1 MTDNTKLRTDEEVG
15 FNGQKPIQ
23 PSSNRLRTDEEVGF
37 PPQPRGFTG
46 ALKDTAIDLAKGVI
60 GFPEAGAGVL
70 DMFTSGAFGRAAENL
85 IDYSPKRAK
94 DFLNDFYS
102 PERKQANEEVQKA
115 RGFVPTIGAMV
126 SNPSTIVGSALESAP
141 SAVMG
146 IGAVAR
152 GAVPLLVRAG
162 MSASAAPIVA
172 GAIGEGVLSAG
183 QNAEQVRQE
192 DPNGQL
198 TPKQSAILAASGAIT
213 GLLGYGAGKVANK
226 LGIGDIDT
234 MLAQGKLGATGADAI
249 QTGANKGLLRKAGEG
264 FMTEGALQELPQS
277 YQEQVAQNL
286 AQGKPWDEGAAEAGA
301 QGMMTG
307 GLMGAGGAPLHSGDH
322 TTGAVSAPAHGE
334 NADPSSKTP
343 QPSAS
348 VDPSI
353 DQANLAARV
362 RSDQLDQQERGEPIV
377 PQTTPPDGAAV
388 LNAQQAERERIRLAE
403 QEASRAVS
411 TPDDEIYQS
420 VGIDNRTPSRRMGL
434 DPNAGAMS
442 AAAALA
448 VDTGASAHMAQ
459 QDVTARKDQASTEA
473 SLKVDPDTGEVTQDL
488 SSWSDQKLRDFFQG
502 ASSSSIR
509 RQLATELSRRRTE
522 REQQQVLQAALDSQ
536 QNAPEPTTTI
546 NNTVKQT
553 EGSQKNGTQADQ
565 AEQGSTQS
573 AQTGAAAPGMER
585 GATAAGGTQDAAA
598 IRKGAS
604 GVAGSNGASVHAA
617 QVESPEVSALRE
629 QLRSVE
635 GKILHAD
642 PDYMAQGGGDIESA
656 MKSRKVPVTL
666 KVQRQKLKGKLEQ
679 AKAQEMRLFP
689 AESGTLGV
697 PRSEMPQVPAQSHG
711 GLVQHLNAKGISH
724 ETTMVDAGSLKPT
737 QAEYSPAKVQ
747 KAKSATSDRSVI
759 VSRDG
764 HIIDGHHQAVAAAE
778 EGKPVKAIVLD
789 APVEKALQA
798 VKDSPSALPETGKQE
813 KPAHAAPGK
822 PRGVLAKKA
831 AYDAKARA
839 DFTPGNVV
847 KSASGGHDRVI
858 AYTPPGE
865 DGQWS
870 VKVRAVH
877 KQGDSW
883 VEESNGRDRHHSI
896 QPDAK
901 ALKAGP
907 VGKAAQIDQQVKEH
921 GEADGAQR
929 IEDSDRSLMRRI
941 LKWKKGGEAVHIGE
955 ATLTG
960 VNLGRDGYPAS
971 IKLAPTDGSTSTNDT
986 VDLAAL
992 FRPKGMSVPH
1002 SKRRVRELVDAVRAE
1017 DAEQAPQAE
1026 TAPAASAS
1034 KTPHLDAHADLM
1046 ARVRRG
1052 EATANEYKAAFE
1064 RTEASQEAITAEL
1077 NTMKKDDL
1085 LKSGGYNFHQRYRD
1099 EKKGDIIHA
1108 LVKRI
1113 IDEYA
1118 LDRRYGS
1125 SSFVMSAAGMEAHRK
1140 AQDAALRDLVANTT
1154 DADIQAHAKE
1164 VAQAHAEVDARR
1176 EATQKALSDPQTLSD
1191 FRSVLSRSIEQQGDT
1206 LQQAYLRLTPEQR
1219 QRFDDLAA
1227 ESTKAQR
1234 EQAKA
1239 KQRSQVASAGNTTA
1253 GEVIA
1258 AKHTKHGHDLYVV
1271 QLVERVSKEDYDTL
1285 NSSAKRMGG
1294 SYSSYRGNGAVPG
1307 FQFRTREAADAFRKL
1322 VAGDTTDAQA
1332 VAGARRDAFEDDR
1345 SQSAAERLHTMAD
1358 ALNGRADEELNRDRK
1373 TNTVRRARMADS
1385 AEASARADKALAG
1398 TMNNLAR
1405 AIESGKTKFLDS
1417 VRQKVQVE
1425 FLAREL
1431 HNAKDAQI
1439 RAKYPTYGEQE
1450 RHRGEPIDAETVD
1463 YASFPSYTAM
1473 RSDLASIARQ
1483 MLEVDGTK
1491 RLGARLMSVADDV
1504 TGAYTDWA
1512 KQNLLSVSR
1521 FGRAGEMAEFAN
1533 RDQAERAIRRSGIAD
1548 KAIVLPIRR
1557 GVNRIV
1563 LSPGEAMR
1571 QGLWQGDGDKHITL
1585 NGEFGRELVDAI
1597 GRRSGGRKIALP
1609 WTLEAAYEKRKRLE
1623 GMGIFTPSEYRAAL
1637 REFAGFQEAMA
1648 TPDKIKQMERALIGR
1663 RSDGLDFFPTSEA
1676 VAESMLDAADIKE
1689 GMDVLE
1695 PSAGMGHIA
1704 DAIREK
1710 TGAEP
1715 DVAELSGD
1723 RRELLEAKGYNLA
1736 GDDFMAMEPRKFFT
1750 FGDVFRAPDGT
1761 EGIMH
1766 GGRAWSGRV
1775 SLHAIN
1781 EDGSEGRMLGWYDR
1795 DELTGIRQRGSW
1807 SGYDRIVMNPP
1818 FSKGRD
1824 IEHVQHA
1831 YELLRP
1837 GGRLV
1842 ALMGEGA
1849 FFHKNQA
1856 SERFREWLDSLG
1868 ATSEK
1873 LPEGS
1878 FMDPALPVNTA
1889 ANARMVVID
1898 KPAGNTV
1905 PFSRLKDGDNTES
1918 PGAADGQ
1925 RTTESGVPAGLA
1937 AERTRESDRLEG
1949 VIDGF
1954 LARSGEPTG
1963 FKALAIRP
1971 DQLPDALRGALDG
1984 FERVTGTR
1992 VVVFRNLTPEV
2003 ADFNGVTVRD
2013 GVLYV
2018 NETSQHPVTATAA
2031 HEWVHD
2037 LRKTHPDLYQLLE
2050 DEVRSQGDAPG
2061 FAAKHGYDL
2070 QVAHEELT
2078 ASAVGDALSDPD
2090 FLQRLAQHDQGGFR
2104 RVARGFLDFLQ
2115 TLMAGWKDQGS
2126 NAYLRDVQAF
2136 RNRLEEML
2144 SRYGRGDGLNGDHS
2158 AFDEAHFGERQTH
2171 VPQEGVRARGDG
2183 AVTSAAE
2190 AKPVRTGSDAYMAAG
2205 RSDAEKARVL
2215 QGMPVAVLRGDEAP
2229 QTGMA
2234 AVRKWASDLF
2244 ASQGNRAT
2252 NPDIGEVV
2260 MDDRSV
2266 RDSLAHGK
2274 PNPFKYSAFA
2284 AVKDVLERG
2293 VLVHAA
2299 DLGRDGWS
2307 FYVSAPVKIRG
2318 MDDVVTVLVRQDV
2331 NTQRMYLHS
2340 VATKESLLNRRVS
2353 GADATKGKEQS
2364 GSSSSGGRI
2373 NVANTEVS
2381 GKATS
2386 SDVAHELSRLLALD
2400 VSSENAGAAFS
2411 GQRARTGTTT
2421 DRAIMAMA
2429 RDGKPASDILSLVA
2443 ETSRNRFNRQVARL
2457 LMKAGV
2463 APKVELLRSGE
2474 LGYDKGGFALLA
2486 KYSRVNDAVSMTIGD
2501 RTQAQAEQIF
2511 LHEMIHAATLKALD
2525 RSGLQSLQMR
2535 RLYDHVKQQGG
2546 AAGQY
2551 GMKNVGE
2558 FVAEAFTN
2566 PEFQQALRS
2575 MSAPKGSVLK
2585 SAWHQ
2590 FVRILRSILGLPQGS
2605 SSALSQALE
2614 LGVNVMREDAALRR
2628 NGRDAGAESDAF
2640 AQSAATRSTFE
2651 ARIDALFKG
2660 GKAITGTRVLDRS
2673 DVMGLL
2679 GYPDVPLMLNERH
2692 LLDGLT
2698 NHPEMTAEAWKK
2710 VPGWLENPAAVYTD
2724 PSHPGRLTVIAPD
2737 RIAGYPVVMAIEP
2750 NAGNPVGG
2758 KAGQAQLLVT
2768 VFAKTSG
2775 DLPALGY
2782 LASSGRLKYAD
2793 SRIVREAWT
2802 VGVNPRAEPTT
2813 SALQRAQG
2821 PRAFPMAGRGVSDN
2835 TSAIPRG
2842 RFKILTEKNLSGWKK
2857 AHAGD
2862 VHFGAEQQDEAHFG
2876 AVDMDRMKAS
2886 ALTQIQAAMGGHPG
2900 TVSLWDKTV
2909 GTMLNLAEKA
2919 PAFKPVFESAE
2930 RFLDDISDLAND
2942 AADRA
2947 PRLLPRVE
2955 SWRDLSKRPISAIDS
2970 KAVSKPLFEGTLLWA
2985 RDVDGTP
2992 VKVDELEQK
3001 YASSTADEKSR
3012 MLLRAGK
3019 IDPDVLRMW
3028 QGMPTDQFEKSV
3040 DARFKSQMLTAGVV
3054 WSDEELER
3062 VFHATP
3068 EQISLYHEARAAI
3081 DRSIDMTARAD
3092 MLRSAGEGYAH
3103 LRDMVM
3109 EAPTLEDAGRVL
3121 VETLEEEARTY
3132 PDNRERIADVMDA
3145 IRSRMLSAQKL
3156 QDQGYAPLSRFG
3168 RYTVDVVDA
3177 NGERQY
3183 FGMYESKRE
3192 SNLALL
3198 KMKQVFP
3205 GAKVEQG
3212 TLSQEAFKLFSGV
3225 TPESLELFGNML
3237 GLKSEG
3243 HEAIDQVFQQ
3253 YLALTK
3259 NNHSALKRLIHRKGI
3274 AGYSDDVGRVLA
3286 SFVYANARQA
3296 SSGLNAGVMDRAIN
3310 DIPKAQGELRDVAMR
3325 MRNYLRDPQEEGQ
3338 AVRGM
3343 LFAQYLGGSVASAM
3357 VNMTQ
3362 PFTVTLPWL
3371 SRFGGMRN
3379 AGAQLA
3385 RAVKDM
3391 ASGARYEPDLAAALK
3406 AAEEDGTVSPQ
3417 EIHQLM
3423 AQARGAGAL
3432 QVGDGTRA
3440 GNARAAVSNAW
3451 ERTKVAWGQP
3461 FALAEQFN
3469 RRSTFIAAYRTAQER
3484 GMADPAGFAREAV
3497 KETQFVYSKANR
3509 PQWARGTIG
3518 GTLFT
3523 FKTYSVSY
3531 LELLHRMWTQG
3542 GPEGKR
3548 AVAWALVMLMLMSGA
3563 GGLPFMEDLED
3574 LVDGVGQMMGY
3585 DVSLKHWRQ
3594 QALRSVVGKEMG
3606 EFLEN
3611 GVSGLP
3617 GAPVDVS
3624 GRMGMGNLIPGTGF
3638 LLSKKDH
3645 TRDAMEVLGP
3655 AGDLVTRGFTGGRK
3669 FLTGDVAGAA
3679 MDVAPTAV
3687 RNAVK
3692 GADMATSGMYRDSKG
3707 YKVLDTS
3714 LAEAAGKFIGFQP
3727 RSVAQVQE
3735 ANAFMQRSKSFYID
3749 TSNEIKA
3756 QWAKALFEHDDAALA
3771 AVRKRLADWNENNP
3785 DERIVIKVGDVWKRV
3800 REMGKDRTKR
3810 IAETSP
3816 KSLRQE
3822 MRSMAREAQ

>member
-1 MTDNTKLRTDEEVG
+1 
-15 FNGQKPIQ
+15 
-23 PSSNRLRTDEEVGF
+23 
-37 PPQPRGFTG
+37 
-46 ALKDTAIDLAKGVI
+46 
-60 GFPEAGAGVL
+60 
-70 DMFTSGAFGRAAENL
+70 
-85 IDYSPKRAK
+85 
-94 DFLNDFYS
+94 
-102 PERKQANEEVQKA
+102 
-115 RGFVPTIGAMV
+115 
-126 SNPSTIVGSALESAP
+126 
-141 SAVMG
+141 
-146 IGAVAR
+146 
-152 GAVPLLVRAG
+152 
-162 MSASAAPIVA
+162 
-172 GAIGEGVLSAG
+172 
-183 QNAEQVRQE
+183 
-192 DPNGQL
+192 
-198 TPKQSAILAASGAIT
+198 
-213 GLLGYGAGKVANK
+213 
-226 LGIGDIDT
+226 
-234 MLAQGKLGATGADAI
+234 
-249 QTGANKGLLRKAGEG
+249 
-264 FMTEGALQELPQS
+264 
-277 YQEQVAQNL
+277 
-286 AQGKPWDEGAAEAGA
+286 
-301 QGMMTG
+301 
-307 GLMGAGGAPLHSGDH
+307 
-322 TTGAVSAPAHGE
+322 
-334 NADPSSKTP
+334 
-343 QPSAS
+343 
-348 VDPSI
+348 
-353 DQANLAARV
+353 
-362 RSDQLDQQERGEPIV
+362 
-377 PQTTPPDGAAV
+377 
-388 LNAQQAERERIRLAE
+388 
-403 QEASRAVS
+403 
-411 TPDDEIYQS
+411 
-420 VGIDNRTPSRRMGL
+420 
-434 DPNAGAMS
+434 
-442 AAAALA
+442 
-448 VDTGASAHMAQ
+448 
-459 QDVTARKDQASTEA
+459 
-473 SLKVDPDTGEVTQDL
+473 
-488 SSWSDQKLRDFFQG
+488 
-502 ASSSSIR
+502 
-509 RQLATELSRRRTE
+509 
-522 REQQQVLQAALDSQ
+522 
-536 QNAPEPTTTI
+536 
-546 NNTVKQT
+546 
-553 EGSQKNGTQADQ
+553 
-565 AEQGSTQS
+565 
-573 AQTGAAAPGMER
+573 
-585 GATAAGGTQDAAA
+585 
-598 IRKGAS
+598 
-604 GVAGSNGASVHAA
+604 
-617 QVESPEVSALRE
+617 
-629 QLRSVE
+629 
-635 GKILHAD
+635 
-642 PDYMAQGGGDIESA
+642 
-656 MKSRKVPVTL
+656 
-666 KVQRQKLKGKLEQ
+666 
-679 AKAQEMRLFP
+679 
-689 AESGTLGV
+689 
-697 PRSEMPQVPAQSHG
+697 
-711 GLVQHLNAKGISH
+711 
-724 ETTMVDAGSLKPT
+724 
-737 QAEYSPAKVQ
+737 
-747 KAKSATSDRSVI
+747 
-759 VSRDG
+759 
-764 HIIDGHHQAVAAAE
+764 
-778 EGKPVKAIVLD
+778 
-789 APVEKALQA
+789 
-798 VKDSPSALPETGKQE
+798 
-813 KPAHAAPGK
+813 
-822 PRGVLAKKA
+822 
-831 AYDAKARA
+831 
-839 DFTPGNVV
+839 
-847 KSASGGHDRVI
+847 
-858 AYTPPGE
+858 
-865 DGQWS
+865 
-870 VKVRAVH
+870 
-877 KQGDSW
+877 
-883 VEESNGRDRHHSI
+883 
-896 QPDAK
+896 
-901 ALKAGP
+901 
-907 VGKAAQIDQQVKEH
+907 
-921 GEADGAQR
+921 
-929 IEDSDRSLMRRI
+929 
-941 LKWKKGGEAVHIGE
+941 
-955 ATLTG
+955 
-960 VNLGRDGYPAS
+960 
-971 IKLAPTDGSTSTNDT
+971 
-986 VDLAAL
+986 
-992 FRPKGMSVPH
+992 
-1002 SKRRVRELVDAVRAE
+1002 
-1017 DAEQAPQAE
+1017 
-1026 TAPAASAS
+1026 
-1034 KTPHLDAHADLM
+1034 
-1046 ARVRRG
+1046 
-1052 EATANEYKAAFE
+1052 
-1064 RTEASQEAITAEL
+1064 
-1077 NTMKKDDL
+1077 
-1085 LKSGGYNFHQRYRD
+1085 
-1099 EKKGDIIHA
+1099 
-1108 LVKRI
+1108 
-1113 IDEYA
+1113 
-1118 LDRRYGS
+1118 
-1125 SSFVMSAAGMEAHRK
+1125 
-1140 AQDAALRDLVANTT
+1140 
-1154 DADIQAHAKE
+1154 
-1164 VAQAHAEVDARR
+1164 
-1176 EATQKALSDPQTLSD
+1176 
-1191 FRSVLSRSIEQQGDT
+1191 
-1206 LQQAYLRLTPEQR
+1206 
-1219 QRFDDLAA
+1219 
-1227 ESTKAQR
+1227 
-1234 EQAKA
+1234 
-1239 KQRSQVASAGNTTA
+1239 
-1253 GEVIA
+1253 
-1258 AKHTKHGHDLYVV
+1258 
-1271 QLVERVSKEDYDTL
+1271 
-1285 NSSAKRMGG
+1285 
-1294 SYSSYRGNGAVPG
+1294 
-1307 FQFRTREAADAFRKL
+1307 
-1322 VAGDTTDAQA
+1322 
-1332 VAGARRDAFEDDR
+1332 
-1345 SQSAAERLHTMAD
+1345 
-1358 ALNGRADEELNRDRK
+1358 
-1373 TNTVRRARMADS
+1373 
-1385 AEASARADKALAG
+1385 
-1398 TMNNLAR
+1398 
-1405 AIESGKTKFLDS
+1405 
-1417 VRQKVQVE
+1417 
-1425 FLAREL
+1425 
-1431 HNAKDAQI
+1431 
-1439 RAKYPTYGEQE
+1439 
-1450 RHRGEPIDAETVD
+1450 
-1463 YASFPSYTAM
+1463 
-1473 RSDLASIARQ
+1473 
-1483 MLEVDGTK
+1483 
-1491 RLGARLMSVADDV
+1491 
-1504 TGAYTDWA
+1504 
-1512 KQNLLSVSR
+1512 
-1521 FGRAGEMAEFAN
+1521 
-1533 RDQAERAIRRSGIAD
+1533 
-1548 KAIVLPIRR
+1548 
-1557 GVNRIV
+1557 
-1563 LSPGEAMR
+1563 
-1571 QGLWQGDGDKHITL
+1571 
-1585 NGEFGRELVDAI
+1585 
-1597 GRRSGGRKIALP
+1597 
-1609 WTLEAAYEKRKRLE
+1609 
-1623 GMGIFTPSEYRAAL
+1623 
-1637 REFAGFQEAMA
+1637 
-1648 TPDKIKQMERALIGR
+1648 
-1663 RSDGLDFFPTSEA
+1663 
-1676 VAESMLDAADIKE
+1676 
-1689 GMDVLE
+1689 
-1695 PSAGMGHIA
+1695 
-1704 DAIREK
+1704 
-1710 TGAEP
+1710 
-1715 DVAELSGD
+1715 
-1723 RRELLEAKGYNLA
+1723 
-1736 GDDFMAMEPRKFFT
+1736 
-1750 FGDVFRAPDGT
+1750 
-1761 EGIMH
+1761 
-1766 GGRAWSGRV
+1766 
-1775 SLHAIN
+1775 
-1781 EDGSEGRMLGWYDR
+1781 
-1795 DELTGIRQRGSW
+1795 
-1807 SGYDRIVMNPP
+1807 
-1818 FSKGRD
+1818 
-1824 IEHVQHA
+1824 
-1831 YELLRP
+1831 
-1837 GGRLV
+1837 
-1842 ALMGEGA
+1842 
-1849 FFHKNQA
+1849 
-1856 SERFREWLDSLG
+1856 
-1868 ATSEK
+1868 
-1873 LPEGS
+1873 
-1878 FMDPALPVNTA
+1878 
-1889 ANARMVVID
+1889 
-1898 KPAGNTV
+1898 
-1905 PFSRLKDGDNTES
+1905 
-1918 PGAADGQ
+1918 
-1925 RTTESGVPAGLA
+1925 
-1937 AERTRESDRLEG
+1937 
-1949 VIDGF
+1949 
-1954 LARSGEPTG
+1954 
-1963 FKALAIRP
+1963 
-1971 DQLPDALRGALDG
+1971 
-1984 FERVTGTR
+1984 
-1992 VVVFRNLTPEV
+1992 
-2003 ADFNGVTVRD
+2003 
-2013 GVLYV
+2013 
-2018 NETSQHPVTATAA
+2018 
-2031 HEWVHD
+2031 
-2037 LRKTHPDLYQLLE
+2037 
-2050 DEVRSQGDAPG
+2050 
-2061 FAAKHGYDL
+2061 
-2070 QVAHEELT
+2070 
-2078 ASAVGDALSDPD
+2078 
-2090 FLQRLAQHDQGGFR
+2090 
-2104 RVARGFLDFLQ
+2104 
-2115 TLMAGWKDQGS
+2115 
-2126 NAYLRDVQAF
+2126 
-2136 RNRLEEML
+2136 
-2144 SRYGRGDGLNGDHS
+2144 
-2158 AFDEAHFGERQTH
+2158 
-2171 VPQEGVRARGDG
+2171 
-2183 AVTSAAE
+2183 
-2190 AKPVRTGSDAYMAAG
+2190 MAAG

-2299 DLGRDGWS
+2299 DLGRDGWG

-2318 MDDVVTVLVRQDV
+2318 IDDVVTVLVRQDV

-2614 LGVNVMREDAALRR
+2614 IGVNVMREDAALRR

-2640 AQSAATRSTFE
+2640 AQSAATRSAFE

-2673 DVMGLL
+2673 DVMGML

-2710 VPGWLENPAAVYTD
+2710 VPGWLENPAMVYSD
-2724 PSHPGRLTVIAPD
+2724 PRDSGRLVVIAPD
-2737 RIAGYPVVMAIEP
+2737 TLEGYPVMLIVEP
-2750 NAGNPVGG
+2750 KPNPAGSKPAPAVPTES
-2758 KAGQAQLLVT
+2758 LLVT
-2768 VFAKTSG
+2768 VYAKTSG
-2775 DLPALGY
+2775 NLPAPGF
-2782 LASSGRLKYAD
+2782 LASSGNLLYVDTKNAPEIAR
-2793 SRIVREAWT
+2793 RG
-2802 VGVNPRAEPTT
+2802 GVQFPKQA
-2813 SALQRAQG
+2813 ALLQG
-2821 PRAFPMAGRGVSDN
+2821 RK
-2835 TSAIPRG
+2835 
-2842 RFKILTEKNLSGWKK
+2842 KILTEKNLSGWKK

-2947 PRLLPRVE
+2947 PRLLPRVD

-3274 AGYSDDVGRVLA
+3274 AGYSEDVGRVLA

-3371 SRFGGMRN
+3371 SQFGGMRN

-3391 ASGARYEPDLAAALK
+3391 ASGARYEPNLAAALK

-3440 GNARAAVSNAW
+3440 GNAKAAVSNAW

-3518 GTLFT
+3518 GTLFCVDDTTEALTQRGWVGPDDLRPGDMLASFDLKTQRLKWSPMKSVHIFDHDGEMIHATARSLDMLMTPDHRVVHYKQKRTPGAPRGTTHWEVGIAEAKDIPVSRKVQIPTSAEFDHEPVGDPIGDELVPVLGWVVTEGCFQKKNRGREEWGGHATITQNEGENANLIRADLEAAGIPFWESRWSYKAGNHEHITFHIKKTAAATLRELLPGKHLTPALLLRMRKAQIEVLVDRMLRGDGSVNAGGVRSLIQNPGQTLEAFQMALTILGKSFSVRKHGPACRAVIIREPAKTTPGRFSVAKSERVQYKGRVWCPIVPETGTWVARRNGMPFITHNT

-3548 AVAWALVMLMLMSGA
+3548 AVAWALVMLMLMGGA

-3624 GRMGMGNLIPGTGF
+3624 GRMGMVNLIPGTGF

-3645 TRDAMEVLGP
+3645 TRDAIEVLGP